1 MIETRAAPHISD
13 DALEHLFVLPHG
25 RLGDI
30 SPGGDCHQRPS
41 PRRLMTHSWFPL
53 SSISARDLPIAWCS
67 GSWVKTW
74 TKTSRQE
81 IVVGGVSICH
91 RWTAVVLRY
100 SWKPGSG
107 KLNVTPRRRNRPP
120 LARETKATAR
130 RGTSDR
136 RK

>member
-30 SPGGDCHQRPS
+30 SPGGDYHQRPS
-41 PRRLMTHSWFPL
+41 PRRLMTHSWSPL

-67 GSWVKTW
+67 GSWGKTW
-74 TKTSRQE
+74 TKTSRPG
-81 IVVGGVSICH
+81 IVVGSVSICH
-91 RWTAVVLRY
+91 RWTAVVLRD
-100 SWKPGSG
+100 SWQPGAG
-107 KLNVTPRRRNRPP
+107 KLNVTARRRSRPR
-120 LARETKATAR
+120 LARETMASSR
-130 RGTSDR
+130 GGTSDR